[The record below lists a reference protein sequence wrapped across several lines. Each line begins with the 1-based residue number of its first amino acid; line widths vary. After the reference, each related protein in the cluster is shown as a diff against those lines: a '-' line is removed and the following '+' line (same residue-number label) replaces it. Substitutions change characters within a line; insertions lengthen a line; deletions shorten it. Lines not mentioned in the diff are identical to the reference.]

1 MPMTLELELCSD
13 YLDPIITP
21 LPVAVGTMFDTD
33 NTSGLWSIE
42 NCKVKCDLCQF
53 DSEMENSYSNSL
65 TKEAKKYAI
74 SYQTFHA
81 LSQAI
86 PTGTTDFT
94 MNVNRTLT
102 RLTDVFVSLQ
112 GARGLVG
119 TESYCPHLKE
129 FNDFWS
135 PMAQYTGTNG
145 QEYDSLD
152 EIDLFSISLGSKKII
167 DYDIASHS
175 EAMSHLRKTLGVQ
188 SNSLHNSDISR
199 QEYLHHK
206 LIMGVTCEVLAQ
218 NTFTGHSLKN
228 GEAVTCRFRHKAI
241 NHKPTVMHV
250 LLVSD
255 NVLEIRAS
263 GCEALE

>member
-1 MPMTLELELCSD
+1 MIYVNL
-13 YLDPIITP
+13 IQKWKIH
-21 LPVAVGTMFDTD
+21 
-33 NTSGLWSIE
+33 I
-42 NCKVKCDLCQF
+42 
-53 DSEMENSYSNSL
+53 L
-65 TKEAKKYAI
+65 THLLKRLKKYAI

-86 PTGTTDFT
+86 PDGTTDFT
-94 MNVNRTLT
+94 LNVNRTLT

-112 GARGLVG
+112 GERGVHG

-145 QEYDSLD
+145 QEYNADG
-152 EIDLFSISLGSKKII
+152 EIDLFSVSLGSKKLI

-188 SNSLHNSDISR
+188 SNSLHNFDISR

-228 GEAVTCRFRHKAI
+228 GEAVTCRFRHKAGLPL
-241 NHKPTVMHV
+241 KPTVMHV

-255 NVLEIRAS
+255 NVLEIRAG
-263 GCEALE
+263 GCEVLE